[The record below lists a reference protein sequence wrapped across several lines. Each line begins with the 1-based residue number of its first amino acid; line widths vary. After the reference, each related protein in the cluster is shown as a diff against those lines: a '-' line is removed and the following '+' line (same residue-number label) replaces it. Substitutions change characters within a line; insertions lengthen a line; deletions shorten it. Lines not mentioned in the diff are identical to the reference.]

1 MEDERILRGSFVD
14 DRAEVSEGVDRLLLT
29 IKEAAT
35 ALSVGRTTIY
45 ALIASGELAVV
56 HIGRS
61 SRVPAEAV
69 REFVA
74 AKRANA

>member
-1 MEDERILRGSFVD
+1 MEDEGIAQVSLV
-14 DRAEVSEGVDRLLLT
+14 ANQEQVSEGVDRLLLT
-29 IKEAAT
+29 IKDAAT

>member
-1 MEDERILRGSFVD
+1 MENLSGQRVTIE
-14 DRAEVSEGVDRLLLT
+14 SEQASVDRLLLT
-29 IKEAAT
+29 ISDAAT
-35 ALSVGRTTIY
+35 ALSVGRTTVY
-45 ALIASGELAVV
+45 ALIAAGELPVV

-61 SRVPAEAV
+61 SRVPAEAI